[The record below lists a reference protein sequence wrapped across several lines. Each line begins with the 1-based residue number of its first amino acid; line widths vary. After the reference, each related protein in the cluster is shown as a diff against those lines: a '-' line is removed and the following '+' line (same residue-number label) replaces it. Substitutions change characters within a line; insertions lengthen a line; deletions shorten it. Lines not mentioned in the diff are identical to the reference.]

1 MGILTEEDKLYRY
14 RNMRQFMSREGI
26 DAMVCSGEGAV
37 RYIAGH
43 YYNTKWTQMLMFRDS
58 DPVALMALPGRE
70 YLLTS
75 VAKYQDDYWVKDS
88 RINSPETVRDIL
100 VERVGAAAKVGIT
113 LGDIPASACLGLR
126 KMLPDMTFVDVTE
139 SFKKIRRCKTGREL
153 ELLRLSPA
161 NVDDC
166 CAGIPGFLKPGMTEN
181 QFWSYLEGKMRA
193 AGAPDTLNQT
203 CVDKRDISSVLPCW
217 VHSQRPIEK
226 GDLIAAE
233 ITSTAGGY
241 WTQKIAT
248 ISMGQPPQVVK
259 DMNAAG
265 SAAISRAAA
274 MIKPGVNARDVLQ
287 IMDETIESAGF
298 LSPRQ
303 FLTGPQG
310 HLSGLD
316 VDEGSFELDQDFI
329 LEEGMLFVLH
339 PGTAVKGW
347 KPGDYGIFG
356 PGTMFLVTHDG
367 VESLNKYPND
377 IIVVDC

>member
-139 SFKKIRRCKTGREL
+139 SFKKIRRCKTGANWSCCVC
-153 ELLRLSPA
+153 LLPMWMIA
-161 NVDDC
+161 V
-166 CAGIPGFLKPGMTEN
+166 PE
-181 QFWSYLEGKMRA
+181 
-193 AGAPDTLNQT
+193 
-203 CVDKRDISSVLPCW
+203 
-217 VHSQRPIEK
+217 SQ
-226 GDLIAAE
+226 A
-233 ITSTAGGY
+233 
-241 WTQKIAT
+241 
-248 ISMGQPPQVVK
+248 
-259 DMNAAG
+259 
-265 SAAISRAAA
+265 
-274 MIKPGVNARDVLQ
+274 
-287 IMDETIESAGF
+287 F
-298 LSPRQ
+298 
-303 FLTGPQG
+303 
-310 HLSGLD
+310 
-316 VDEGSFELDQDFI
+316 
-329 LEEGMLFVLH
+329 
-339 PGTAVKGW
+339 
-347 KPGDYGIFG
+347 
-356 PGTMFLVTHDG
+356 
-367 VESLNKYPND
+367 
-377 IIVVDC
+377 

>member
-1 MGILTEEDKLYRY
+1 MGVLTREDKQYRY
-14 RNMRQFMSREGI
+14 GKMREFMSREGI
-26 DAMVCSGEGAV
+26 DAMLCSGEGAI

-43 YYNTKWTQMLMFRDS
+43 YYNTKWVQTLMFRDS
-58 DPVALMALPGRE
+58 DPVALVALPGRE

-75 VAKYQDDYWVKDS
+75 VQKYEEDYWVKDS

-100 VERVGAAAKVGIT
+100 LERVGAAARVGVT
-113 LGDIPASACLGLR
+113 LGDIPAGAYLTLK
-126 KMLPDMTFVDVTE
+126 KMLPDMTFVDITG
-139 SFKKIRRCKTGREL
+139 SFKKIRRCKTGGEL

-161 NVDDC
+161 SVDAC
-166 CAGIPGFLKPGMTEN
+166 CAGISEFLKPGMTEN
-181 QFWSYLEGKMRA
+181 QLWGYLERIMRE
-193 AGAPDTLNQT
+193 AGSPDTLNQT
-203 CVDKRDISSVLPCW
+203 CVDKKDISSVLPCW
-217 VHSQRPIEK
+217 VHRQRPIEK

-233 ITSTAGGY
+233 ITSSAGGY
-241 WTQKIAT
+241 WTQKIVT
-248 ISMGQPPQVVK
+248 ISMGQPPQVVQ
-259 DMNAAG
+259 DMNAVG
-265 SAAISRAAA
+265 SAAVWKAASLV
-274 MIKPGVNARDVLQ
+274 KPGVNARDVLRV
-287 IMDETIESAGF
+287 MDEAIEAEGF

-316 VDEGSFELDQDFI
+316 VDEGTFELDQDFI

-347 KPGDYGIFG
+347 KPGEYGIFG

-367 VESLNKYPND
+367 AESLNQYPND